1 MQEDGVADLGEWYWW
16 FAEHEATG
24 RSPLYEEIGRGAA
37 GDRELLASVCELP
50 MAKRQPQL
58 LLAAVR
64 YVCGLAEDWEQFRDF
79 YFHRREEI
87 HAVMRGRRTQT
98 NEPARCAILFPL
110 LAQLP
115 QPLALVEVGASAG
128 LCLLIDR
135 YAYDYGRSTIPPVD
149 GSADAPLFA
158 CRASERTP
166 IPTRPLEVV
175 RRAGLDINPLDVTD
189 PQDVA
194 WLATLVWPGEGRRA
208 QLLDAAVRV
217 ARRDPPRVVKGD
229 LRHDLARLAERAP
242 KAATLVVF
250 HCSVL
255 AYSISTTLWSASSSG
270 SRLCRSARNGCPAK
284 EQASF
289 RPPKRPKTN
298 RSSPGRRCSLWMAG
312 RSRELTCTGPGCAGC
327 SASMPPI
334 YLVHEASGSTRP
346 TPLPGR
352 RLPAGIGRRARRPS
366 RSIGVPNRVR

>member
-1 MQEDGVADLGEWYWW
+1 VQNDGVADLGEWYLW
-16 FAEHEATG
+16 FAEHEAAG
-24 RSPLYEEIGRGAA
+24 RSPLYEKIGRASA

-64 YVCGLAEDWEQFRDF
+64 YVCGLAEDWAQFRDF
-79 YFHRREEI
+79 HVQRREEI
-87 HAVMRGRRTQT
+87 HAVISSRRTQT
-98 NEPARCAILFPL
+98 NEPARCAILLPL

-115 QPLALVEVGASAG
+115 QPLALLEVGAAAG

-135 YAYDYGRSTIPPVD
+135 YAYDYDYDYDYDYGRTTIPPAD

-158 CRASERTP
+158 CRASDRTP

-175 RRAGLDINPLDVTD
+175 WRTGLDINPLDVTD

-194 WLATLVWPGEGRRA
+194 WLATLVWPGEGRRT
-208 QLLDAAVRV
+208 QLLEAAVRV

-229 LRHDLARLAERAP
+229 LRYDLARLAERAP

-255 AYSISTTLWSASSSG
+255 AYIDDPLEREQFGEQVLSLGARWVSSEGASVVPPAEGPQDQSQLAGQAVLALDG
-270 SRLCRSARNGCPAK
+270 SPVARADMHG
-284 EQASF
+284 
-289 RPPKRPKTN
+289 TW
-298 RSSPGRRCSLWMAG
+298 LHW
-312 RSRELTCTGPGCAGC
+312 L
-327 SASMPPI
+327 
-334 YLVHEASGSTRP
+334 
-346 TPLPGR
+346 
-352 RLPAGIGRRARRPS
+352 
-366 RSIGVPNRVR
+366 